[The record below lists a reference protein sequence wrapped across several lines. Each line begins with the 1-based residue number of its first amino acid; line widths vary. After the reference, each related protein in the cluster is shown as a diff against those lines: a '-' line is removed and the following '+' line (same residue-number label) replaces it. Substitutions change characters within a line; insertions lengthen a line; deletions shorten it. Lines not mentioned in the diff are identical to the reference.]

1 MGATHTQRASGCAS
15 SGRTIT
21 VDLRALME
29 RHASSSGGEGVTV
42 AEICEATGVSVNKAR
57 EAVRS
62 ALRKGECRA
71 TKKMV
76 AAMDG
81 RVMPVPSYVFEGVV

>member
-1 MGATHTQRASGCAS
+1 MATAPTARQASAS
-15 SGRTIT
+15 VSVATL
-21 VDLRALME
+21 DLRALME

-81 RVMPVPSYVFEGVV
+81 RVMPVPSYVFEGVVS

>member
-1 MGATHTQRASGCAS
+1 MATAPSARQASAS
-15 SGRTIT
+15 VSVATL
-21 VDLRALME
+21 DLRALME

-42 AEICEATGVSVNKAR
+42 AEICEATGASVNKAR

-81 RVMPVPSYVFEGVV
+81 RVMPVPSYVFEGVQP